1 MHIGINA
8 QLLSFSQ
15 NYRNGGVSRYIRYL
29 LKELAK
35 RPGNHEYTV
44 FVNGEEVAERLC
56 ARHPQIAY
64 ITAPWPESR
73 PATRVIWE
81 QFSLPSLLRQRGI
94 DILHSP
100 VNVLPEWLPQSC
112 ATVVTLHDLAFLR
125 FPEVLTSAKRLY
137 HRTFTIR
144 SLQRA
149 TMIIT
154 VSNSTKQDAHELVGI
169 AAEHIRTVYPCIDE
183 RFSNVMEKEK
193 VQAFRQQKGL
203 TDGFLLYLGT
213 LEPRK
218 NLTTLIDAYARLRYI
233 YEVREKLVLAGSKG
247 WLYDTIFE
255 KVRQHGLEGE
265 VLFPGYVADN
275 EQLLWYH
282 AASTFV
288 YPSLYEGF
296 GLPVAEALACG
307 IPAVT
312 SNISSL
318 PEAGATLAL
327 TVNPDDRDALAEAL
341 YQSLT
346 DSVYREKCH
355 VSAPAI
361 RQLFSAQAMAE
372 QTIAV
377 YEQAAA
383 LHALQR
389 RSQRTT
395 FVR

>member
-1 MHIGINA
+1 
-8 QLLSFSQ
+8 
-15 NYRNGGVSRYIRYL
+15 
-29 LKELAK
+29 
-35 RPGNHEYTV
+35 
-44 FVNGEEVAERLC
+44 
-56 ARHPQIAY
+56 
-64 ITAPWPESR
+64 
-73 PATRVIWE
+73 
-81 QFSLPSLLRQRGI
+81 
-94 DILHSP
+94 
-100 VNVLPEWLPQSC
+100 
-112 ATVVTLHDLAFLR
+112 
-125 FPEVLTSAKRLY
+125 
-137 HRTFTIR
+137 
-144 SLQRA
+144 
-149 TMIIT
+149 
-154 VSNSTKQDAHELVGI
+154 
-169 AAEHIRTVYPCIDE
+169 
-183 RFSNVMEKEK
+183 MEKEK

>member
-56 ARHPQIAY
+56 ARHSQIAY

-233 YEVREKLVLAGSKG
+233 YGVREKLVLAGSKG